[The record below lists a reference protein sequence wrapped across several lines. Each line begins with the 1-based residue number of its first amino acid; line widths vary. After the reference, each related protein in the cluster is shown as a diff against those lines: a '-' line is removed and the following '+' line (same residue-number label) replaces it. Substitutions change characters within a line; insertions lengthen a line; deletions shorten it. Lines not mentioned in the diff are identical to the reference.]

1 MYTNERITSRY
12 ARTTTNNKRT
22 NLLDRFIIKGGR
34 KMKDYLINY
43 EGLSFEE
50 KITLKINYLLSLPG
64 SPEVKSALLN
74 LEWVLE
80 IYKEEQN
87 KNNKRIR

>member
-1 MYTNERITSRY
+1 
-12 ARTTTNNKRT
+12 
-22 NLLDRFIIKGGR
+22 
-34 KMKDYLINY
+34 MKDYLINY

-50 KITLKINYLLSLPG
+50 KITLKINYLLSLPA

-74 LEWVLE
+74 LKWVLE
-80 IYKEEQN
+80 IYQEEQN

>member
-87 KNNKRIR
+87 KNNKIIR

>member
-1 MYTNERITSRY
+1 
-12 ARTTTNNKRT
+12 
-22 NLLDRFIIKGGR
+22 
-34 KMKDYLINY
+34 MKDYLINY

-74 LEWVLE
+74 LELVLE
-80 IYKEEQN
+80 IYQEEQN
-87 KNNKRIR
+87 KNKRR

>member
-1 MYTNERITSRY
+1 
-12 ARTTTNNKRT
+12 
-22 NLLDRFIIKGGR
+22 
-34 KMKDYLINY
+34 MKDYLINY
-43 EGLSFEE
+43 EELSFEE

-80 IYKEEQN
+80 IYQEEQN
-87 KNNKRIR
+87 KNNKIIR

>member
-1 MYTNERITSRY
+1 MYTNERITSRCR
-12 ARTTTNNKRT
+12 RTTTNNKRT

-64 SPEVKSALLN
+64 SETVKSALLN
-74 LEWVLE
+74 LKWVLE
-80 IYKEEQN
+80 IYQEE
-87 KNNKRIR
+87 KVKGRRK